1 MTSEQLNARIA
12 QAKRSAVAEA
22 EAKQKEWLTERY
34 GTDDQEEIAKWH
46 AEKAKLSEE
55 AEKRKRDEMT
65 EVERH
70 RADLARSE
78 QATLEWKQ
86 KYQQARRA
94 AAYERQNSTIKTIA
108 SAHVDPRYVESAVV
122 MLARHVKMLSPDKK
136 KSFGKPEVTKWFT
149 EFVKEQPAFGKE
161 QPKPREV
168 KQEPVTTGASPA
180 ETAAQPK
187 PIASAVAAGKTL
199 SPGKPNSMSPEEV
212 TKWKQSKGYSW

>member
-1 MTSEQLNARIA
+1 MTNEQLNARIA
-12 QAKRSAVAEA
+12 QAKRSAVAEV

-34 GTDDQEEIAKWH
+34 GTDDQAKIDEWH
-46 AEKAKLSEE
+46 ADQAKLAEA
-55 AEKRKRDEMT
+55 AEKRKRDEMS
-65 EVERH
+65 EIDRH
-70 RADLARSE
+70 KADLDRERA
-78 QATLEWKQ
+78 AAADWKQ
-86 KYQQARRA
+86 KYRQAQRA
-94 AAYERQNSTIKTIA
+94 TAYERQNSTIKTIA
-108 SAHVDPRYVESAVV
+108 SAYVDPRYVESAVV
-122 MLARHVKMLSPDKK
+122 MLARHVKALSPDKK

-180 ETAAQPK
+180 ETAVQPK